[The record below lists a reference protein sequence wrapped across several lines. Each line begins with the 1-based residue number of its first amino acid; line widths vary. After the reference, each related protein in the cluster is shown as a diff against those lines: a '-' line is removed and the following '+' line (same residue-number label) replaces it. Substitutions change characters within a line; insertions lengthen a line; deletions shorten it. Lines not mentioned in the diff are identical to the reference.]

1 MRTSGIIKHGIH
13 RQAEQS
19 HAYRSY
25 VDYSGFT
32 ELDEAL
38 EGSSVD
44 TSGISLQQQQIPMG
58 MSVSFDDSI
67 ALGDTLRSVNDTS
80 AIRTILSSSSDY
92 IDFGDDESPGS
103 PVASLRDQV
112 KQSMKLLKLASQS
125 GDAQESSDRT
135 KAALLHLQRTA
146 GASYLAKS
154 KLGDRGACDLLLGL
168 LKRHEEDALLVVHM
182 CRSMCCLVDT
192 DNENRISIVK
202 AGLCELI
209 CRIMVIHPHDAQV
222 VSAVCS
228 VIADL
233 CNEKLM
239 HMIAVHER
247 HDLRSKSTSRTARRP
262 ATIKISIKSRVS
274 NNCGDISEDPPNG
287 QAAAATAAVHKTIY
301 RDDCVQDPE
310 VWDNR
315 LEMCSSGVCEC
326 LASAFSSY
334 KSQRGEGTHRD
345 DATLVLSGACSA
357 IATLASNLQCAKVFG
372 RNDVFARDLAELLLS
387 SIHDWEMQL
396 SVLWVIINLCNDS
409 RAGSRDSLGEAGIC
423 ENLHRCLTEY
433 VRGEEQY
440 LKRDKYVRL
449 VEYCAWAL
457 LNAVLG
463 CDSNR
468 RRCQQLLSESW
479 RSRLLSMAWMNATG
493 RRKLEQLVRCL
504 AGRGVK

>member
-1 MRTSGIIKHGIH
+1 MRTSGIIKYGIH

-25 VDYSGFT
+25 VDYSGFS
-32 ELDEAL
+32 ELDEDL
-38 EGSSVD
+38 ERSSVD
-44 TSGISLQQQQIPMG
+44 TSEISLQQQLPMS

-67 ALGDTLRSVNDTS
+67 ALGDTIRSLNDTS
-80 AIRTILSSSSDY
+80 AIRTILSTSSDNVN
-92 IDFGDDESPGS
+92 FVDDESPGD
-103 PVASLRDQV
+103 PIASLRDQV
-112 KQSMKLLKLASQS
+112 KLSMKLLKLASQS
-125 GDAQESSDRT
+125 DDTQDSSNRAR
-135 KAALLHLQRTA
+135 AALLHLQRTA

-168 LKRHEEDALLVVHM
+168 LKRHEEDAQLVVHI
-182 CRSMCCLVDT
+182 CRSVCCLVDT

-209 CRIMVIHPHDAQV
+209 CRIMAIHPHNAQV

-228 VIADL
+228 VTADL
-233 CNEKLM
+233 CNGKLM
-239 HMIAVHER
+239 HMIAVRER
-247 HDLRSKSTSRTARRP
+247 HDLRTKSTSRTARRP
-262 ATIKISIKSRVS
+262 ATTKISIKSRVS
-274 NNCGDISEDPPNG
+274 NNSGEISEDPPNG
-287 QAAAATAAVHKTIY
+287 QVAAVPKTTY

-326 LASAFSSY
+326 LARAFSSY
-334 KSQRGEGTHRD
+334 KSQRGEGPHRD
-345 DATLVLSGACSA
+345 EATLVLSGACTS
-357 IATLASNLQCAKVFG
+357 IASLASNLQCAKVFG

-387 SIHDWEMQL
+387 CIHDWEMQL
-396 SVLWVIINLCNDS
+396 SILWVIINLCNDS
-409 RAGSRDSLGEAGIC
+409 RAGGRDSLGEAGIC
-423 ENLHRCLTEY
+423 ENLHLCLTEY

-449 VEYCAWAL
+449 VEYCLWAL

-468 RRCQQLLSESW
+468 RRCQHLLNESW

-504 AGRGVK
+504 AGRASRRR

>member
-1 MRTSGIIKHGIH
+1 MVVVSKMRTSGIIKHGIH
-13 RQAEQS
+13 KQQAEQS

-38 EGSSVD
+38 ERSSVD
-44 TSGISLQQQQIPMG
+44 TSGISLQQQQLPT

-67 ALGDTLRSVNDTS
+67 ALGDTLRSLNDTS
-80 AIRTILSSSSDY
+80 AIRTILSTSSDY
-92 IDFGDDESPGS
+92 INVGDDESRGG

-112 KQSMKLLKLASQS
+112 KQSMKLLKLASQPD
-125 GDAQESSDRT
+125 DAQDSSDRT
-135 KAALLHLQRTA
+135 RAALVHLQRTA
-146 GASYLAKS
+146 GTSYLAKS
-154 KLGDRGACDLLLGL
+154 KLGDRGACDLLLAL
-168 LKRHEEDALLVVHM
+168 LKRHEEDAQLVVHI
-182 CRSMCCLVDT
+182 CCSVCCLVDT

-209 CRIMVIHPHDAQV
+209 CRVMAIHPHDAQV

-228 VIADL
+228 VTADL

-247 HDLRSKSTSRTARRP
+247 HDLQKTSRTARRP
-262 ATIKISIKSRVS
+262 ATTKISIKSRVT
-274 NNCGDISEDPPNG
+274 NSEDLPNV
-287 QAAAATAAVHKTIY
+287 QAAAVPKTY

-326 LASAFSSY
+326 LARAFSSY
-334 KSQRGEGTHRD
+334 KSQRGEGPHRD
-345 DATLVLSGACSA
+345 EVALVLSGACSA
-357 IATLASNLQCAKVFG
+357 IASLASNLQCAKVFG

-387 SIHDWEMQL
+387 CIHDWEMQL
-396 SVLWVIINLCNDS
+396 SILWVIINLCNDS

-440 LKRDKYVRL
+440 QKRDKYVRL

-468 RRCQQLLSESW
+468 RRCQQLMSEPW
-479 RSRLLSMAWMNATG
+479 RSRLLSMTWMNATG
-493 RRKLEQLVRCL
+493 HRKLEQLMRCL
-504 AGRGVK
+504 AGRGV